1 MEPQAKH
8 HRVTDTSTAEAR
20 QLLAGALA
28 QFGDWR
34 SDLARFSARAGRG
47 LTPADRAAML
57 ERCDAIEAEL
67 REVRTSLIVDLAD
80 APPKVA
86 GHSRVV
92 DVEKALDGVEA
103 QAAALRRRLQS

>member
-1 MEPQAKH
+1 MDTPET
-8 HRVTDTSTAEAR
+8 RRRMTDTSTAEAR
-20 QLLAGALA
+20 RVLAGALA

-34 SDLARFSARAGRG
+34 SDLANFSARAGRG
-47 LTPADRAAML
+47 LTAADRAAML
-57 ERCDAIEAEL
+57 KRCDAIAAEL
-67 REVRTSLIVDLAD
+67 LDVRTALILDLAD

-103 QAAALRRRLQS
+103 QAAELRRRLLS